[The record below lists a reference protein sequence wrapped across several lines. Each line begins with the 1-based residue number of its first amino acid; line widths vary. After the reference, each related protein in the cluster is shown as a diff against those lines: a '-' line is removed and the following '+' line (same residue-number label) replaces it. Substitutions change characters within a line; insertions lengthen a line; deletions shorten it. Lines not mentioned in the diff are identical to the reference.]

1 MQRFQTICCTCRRR
15 LLAAALYRAQAPR
28 LPQWQ
33 LSAKAHMSSASPGR
47 PDPTSDHAND
57 DYVPSIDAAGPED
70 PRTSGREASGQS
82 KGAATP
88 RFKGLDRRKS
98 IKRPERAS
106 KENSLEIFERV
117 VRQQVDQQDS
127 VSESAPMPPAVLE
140 FYNDLA
146 RLKPMMRSQSIES
159 CLEFFLAKVLPNVP
173 FEGRNRLLKQRGTHL
188 MTKVAEAKMSDWD
201 NDKLPSLAQT
211 TQIFHEIDSLS
222 CEKWTDSV
230 MSLIRNLVT
239 RSTTKADYPDAAAY
253 ERSMARKDLLLQDLI
268 DTWIVLHRHRMS
280 PDSSGS
286 WGAQGWT
293 FRFPPLDEERLL
305 NYARAGE
312 AMKAINMMFPN
323 NIGNDFRDIPAVA
336 IASFVVLADP
346 SHTSFEAQEKAKP
359 LLESMGK
366 ILATVPIW
374 KSGLQSLFP
383 EQPTVLAYVLGHWD
397 SLISQLR
404 QTDTARPRPEKI
416 TDIPELKRRE
426 GPSSIVIQ
434 KQVTTALGMGD
445 ADAVETAWVRFWGRD
460 AVPSE
465 ERREE
470 LQGRTE
476 LFHYFIMAFTALHQ
490 PQRAVEVWDSM
501 TRIGV
506 QPSVKTW
513 TSLLEGCRRSKNA
526 VGIENVWKKLLAAD
540 VEVDDAAW
548 SARVVGLI
556 DCGEPEAGLRAL
568 GEMLHQSKLSIEPIN
583 AAVAAL
589 IRLNAMSAARQVL
602 AWASENNI
610 EPNVITFN
618 TLLRPMVR
626 QGSATQVE
634 ALLKMMNDKSVEP
647 DVATFTVLLEG
658 LIGSAKDTDP
668 AVQVKLVGDL
678 FSQMEAAGVEANMQT
693 FARMIYLLL
702 NDNPGSKSYEAVEA
716 IRAHIQDKGLRMSS
730 HIHTILVNHY
740 FRLNPPNL
748 AAVKDLMDKG
758 GLKWRMLERRG
769 LDRVFWERVIKGYAM
784 AGEVDKAFEI
794 FEQVNN
800 VGSALTLD
808 ALTILLSSLV
818 KAGRMEEAK
827 QTVETVKKHRQGLN
841 VNLTLE
847 RDRFRGNRQD
857 KKNRYWRHGFW
868 VYAVECGLLSPAEW
882 RRQLELGGD
891 LIIPNPENDV

>member
-1 MQRFQTICCTCRRR
+1 
-15 LLAAALYRAQAPR
+15 
-28 LPQWQ
+28 
-33 LSAKAHMSSASPGR
+33 MSSASPGR

-57 DYVPSIDAAGPED
+57 DYVPSIDAAEPEGTQ
-70 PRTSGREASGQS
+70 TSGRVAPAQS
-82 KGAATP
+82 EGGAKP
-88 RFKGLDRRKS
+88 RFKGLDRRKPMQ
-98 IKRPERAS
+98 KPERS
-106 KENSLEIFERV
+106 PKENSLEIFERV
-117 VRQQVDQQDS
+117 VRQQVDRQDS
-127 VSESAPMPPAVLE
+127 ESESAPMPPAALE

-159 CLEFFLAKVLPNVP
+159 CLEFFLAKVWQNVP
-173 FEGRNRLLKQRGTHL
+173 FEGRNRLLKQRGTFL

-211 TQIFHEIDSLS
+211 TQLFHELDSLS
-222 CEKWTDSV
+222 CKKWSDSV

-239 RSTTKADYPDAAAY
+239 RSTTKADYPDAEAY

-268 DTWIVLHRHRMS
+268 DTWIVFHRHRMS
-280 PDSSGS
+280 PSRSGS

-293 FRFPPLDEERLL
+293 FRFPPLDEGRLL
-305 NYARAGE
+305 KHARAGE
-312 AMKAINMMFPN
+312 AMKAINMLFPQN
-323 NIGNDFRDIPAVA
+323 TGNDFRDIPAVA

-346 SHTSFEAQEKAKP
+346 SHTSLEAQEKAKP

-374 KSGLQSLFP
+374 KSGLQSIFP
-383 EQPTVLAYVLGHWD
+383 EQPTVLAYVLDHWD
-397 SLISQLR
+397 SIISQLR
-404 QTDTARPRPEKI
+404 QTDTLRPRPEKI
-416 TDIPELKRRE
+416 ADKPEMKQRG

-460 AVPSE
+460 VVLSE
-465 ERREE
+465 ERKEE
-470 LQGRTE
+470 LQGQTE

-490 PQRAVEVWDSM
+490 PQRAIEVWDSM

-568 GEMLHQSKLSIEPIN
+568 DEMLHQSKLSIEPIN

-634 ALLKMMNDKSVEP
+634 ALLKMMKDKSVEP

-658 LIGSAKDTDP
+658 LIGSAKDTDS
-668 AVQVKLVGDL
+668 AEQVKVVGDL

-693 FARMIYLLL
+693 FARMMHLLL
-702 NDNPGSKSYEAVEA
+702 SDNPGSKSYEAVEA
-716 IRAHIQDKGLRMSS
+716 IRTHIQDKGLAMSP

-740 FRLNPPNL
+740 FRLKPPNL
-748 AAVKDLMDKG
+748 AAVEDLMNKG
-758 GLKWRMLERRG
+758 GLKWRMLVRRG

-808 ALTILLSSLV
+808 ALTILLSALV

-827 QTVETVKKHRQGLN
+827 QTVETVKKHRQSMN
-841 VNLTLE
+841 VNLTGD
-847 RDRFRGNRQD
+847 RDRFRGDRQNQ
-857 KKNRYWRHGFW
+857 KNRYWRHGFW

-882 RRQLELGGD
+882 RQLELGGM
-891 LIIPNPENDV
+891 IVNRNPENDV